1 MSAPWNK
8 KGGRAAGSIS
18 GEGGGSRAPCS
29 LSRLNGAGNKLGE
42 LPGSDET
49 KASKW
54 G

>member
-1 MSAPWNK
+1 VSAPWNK

-29 LSRLNGAGNKLGE
+29 LCRWNGTGKLGE
-42 LPGSDET
+42 LPEADGT
-49 KASKW
+49 KAAKW